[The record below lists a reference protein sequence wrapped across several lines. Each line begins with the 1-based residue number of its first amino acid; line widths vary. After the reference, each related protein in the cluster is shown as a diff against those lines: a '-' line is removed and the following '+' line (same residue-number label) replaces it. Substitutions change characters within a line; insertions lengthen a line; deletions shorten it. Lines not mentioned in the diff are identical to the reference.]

1 LFEPAATRIP
11 GELAGGFE
19 TPAGFLIIQR
29 LQKKG
34 KRTLMRRAKITIV
47 GAGNVGATAAHW
59 AVAKELGDVVLLDI
73 PETKGM
79 PAGKAL
85 DLYQASPIEGVDCR
99 ITGATS
105 YEPTAGSD
113 VVIITA
119 GIPRKPGM
127 SRDDLIATNTNI
139 VRTVAENVAK
149 HSPEAVLIVV
159 SNPLDAM
166 VYVAWKA
173 SGFPTQRV
181 VGQAGVLD
189 TARYRAFL
197 AAEIGCSVED
207 VQALLLG
214 GHGDDMVPLARYTF
228 AGGIPITQLVKKD
241 RLEEIIK
248 RTRNGGA
255 EIVQLLEKG
264 SAYYA
269 PAAAAVQMAE
279 SIIKDK
285 KRILPCAAYC
295 EKEYG
300 IGGYF
305 VGVPCVLG
313 TRGVEKVIEIELDE
327 AEGKMFQSSVQ
338 HVRDL
343 VKSVKM

>member
-1 LFEPAATRIP
+1 
-11 GELAGGFE
+11 
-19 TPAGFLIIQR
+19 
-29 LQKKG
+29 
-34 KRTLMRRAKITIV
+34 MRRAKISII
-47 GAGNVGATAAHW
+47 GAGNVGATCAHW
-59 AVAKELGDVVLLDI
+59 AVSKELGDVVLVDI

-85 DLYQASPIEGVDCR
+85 DLYEATPVEDVDCR
-99 ITGATS
+99 ITGATD
-105 YEPTAGSD
+105 YEPTKDSD
-113 VVIITA
+113 VVIVTA

-127 SRDDLIATNTNI
+127 SRDDLIATNTGI
-139 VRTVAENVAK
+139 VKQVAQQVAK
-149 HSPEAVLIVV
+149 FSPNAVMIVV

-173 SGFPTQRV
+173 SGFKTNKI

-189 TARYRAFL
+189 TARYRSFL
-197 AAEIGCSVED
+197 AEEIGCSVED

-214 GHGDDMVPLARYTF
+214 GHGDDMVPLKRYTF
-228 AGGIPITQLVKKD
+228 AGGIPITQLVKPD
-241 RLEEIIK
+241 RLNQIIQ
-248 RTRNGGA
+248 RARDGGA
-255 EIVQLLEKG
+255 EIVKLLEKG

-269 PAAAAVQMAE
+269 PASATIAMAE

-305 VGVPCVLG
+305 VGVPCILDSN
-313 TRGVEKVIEIELDE
+313 GVERVIEVELD
-327 AEGKMFQSSVQ
+327 AEEKKMFQTSVD
-338 HVRDL
+338 HVKEL
-343 VKSVKM
+343 VKVVKL

>member
-1 LFEPAATRIP
+1 
-11 GELAGGFE
+11 
-19 TPAGFLIIQR
+19 
-29 LQKKG
+29 
-34 KRTLMRRAKITIV
+34 MRRAKISII

-59 AVAKELGDVVLLDI
+59 AASKELGDIVLVDI
-73 PETKGM
+73 PETRGM

-85 DLYQASPIEGVDCR
+85 DLYESSPIEGFDCR

-113 VVIITA
+113 VVIVTA

-139 VRTVAENVAK
+139 VRSVAENVAK
-149 HSPEAVLIVV
+149 HSPESVMIVV

-173 SGFPTQRV
+173 SGFPTRRII
-181 VGQAGVLD
+181 GQAGVLD
-189 TARYRAFL
+189 TARYRSFL
-197 AAEIGCSVED
+197 AAEVGCSVED

-214 GHGDDMVPLARYTF
+214 GHGDDMVPLSRYTF
-228 AGGIPITQLVKKD
+228 AGGIPITQLVKKE

-248 RTRNGGA
+248 RARNGGA
-255 EIVQLLEKG
+255 EIVGLLEKG

-269 PAAAAVQMAE
+269 PAAATVQMAE
-279 SIIKDK
+279 AIIRDK

-295 EKEYG
+295 DKEYG
-300 IGGYF
+300 IGGFF

-313 TRGVEKVIEIELDE
+313 SAGVERIIEVELDE
-327 AEGKMFQSSVQ
+327 TERKMFQSSVD
-338 HVRDL
+338 HVKDL
-343 VKSVKM
+343 VKVVKI

>member
-1 LFEPAATRIP
+1 
-11 GELAGGFE
+11 
-19 TPAGFLIIQR
+19 
-29 LQKKG
+29 
-34 KRTLMRRAKITIV
+34 MRRPKISII
-47 GAGNVGATAAHW
+47 GAGNVGATAAVW
-59 AVAKELGDVVLLDI
+59 AASKELGDIVLVDV
-73 PETKGM
+73 PQTEGM

-85 DLYQASPIEGVDCR
+85 DLFQASPIEGFDCK
-99 ITGATS
+99 IVGATS
-105 YEPTAGSD
+105 YEPTAESD

-119 GIPRKPGM
+119 GVARKPGM
-127 SRDDLIATNTNI
+127 SRDDLLNINTSI
-139 VRTVAENVAK
+139 VKSVAQEVAK
-149 HSPEAVLIVV
+149 HSPQATLIVV

-173 SGFPTQRV
+173 SGLPTKRV

-197 AAEIGCSVED
+197 AMEIGCSVED

-228 AGGIPITQLVKKD
+228 AGGIPITQLIKKE

-255 EIVQLLEKG
+255 EIVGLLKTG

-269 PAAAAVQMAE
+269 PASATIAMAE
-279 SIIKDK
+279 SIIRDK

-313 TRGVEKVIEIELDE
+313 KDGVEKVIEIEMDE
-327 AEGKMFQSSVQ
+327 GERRMFQSSVE
-338 HVRDL
+338 HVKEL
-343 VKSVKM
+343 VKSVKV

>member
-1 LFEPAATRIP
+1 
-11 GELAGGFE
+11 
-19 TPAGFLIIQR
+19 
-29 LQKKG
+29 
-34 KRTLMRRAKITIV
+34 MRRPKISII
-47 GAGNVGATAAHW
+47 GAGNVGASAAVW
-59 AVAKELGDVVLLDI
+59 AASKELGDIVLIDV
-73 PETKGM
+73 PQTEGM

-85 DLYQASPIEGVDCR
+85 DLFQASPIEGFDCR

-105 YEPTAGSD
+105 YEPTAESD

-119 GIPRKPGM
+119 GVARKPGM
-127 SRDDLIATNTNI
+127 SRDDLLNINTSI
-139 VRTVAENVAK
+139 VKSVAQEVGK
-149 HSPEAVLIVV
+149 HSPNAVLIVV

-173 SGFPTQRV
+173 SGFPTKRV

-197 AAEIGCSVED
+197 AMEIGCSVQD

-214 GHGDDMVPLARYTF
+214 GHGDDMVPLPRYTS
-228 AGGIPITQLVKKD
+228 AGGIPITQLIKKD
-241 RLEEIIK
+241 RLDEIIK

-255 EIVQLLEKG
+255 EIVSLLKTG

-269 PAAAAVQMAE
+269 PASATVAMAE
-279 SIIKDK
+279 SIVRDK

-313 TRGVEKVIEIELDE
+313 KDGVEKVIEIEMDE
-327 AEGKMFQSSVQ
+327 SERRMFQGSVE
-338 HVRDL
+338 HVKEL
-343 VKSVKM
+343 VRAVKI